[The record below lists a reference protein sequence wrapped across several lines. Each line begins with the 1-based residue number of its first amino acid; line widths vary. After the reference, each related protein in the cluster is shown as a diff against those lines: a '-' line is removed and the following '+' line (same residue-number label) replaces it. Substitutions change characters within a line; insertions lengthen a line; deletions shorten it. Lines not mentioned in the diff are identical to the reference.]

1 MVRARQSADNALSGE
16 PSHDPPPLHDEADYL
31 NLVEIPLNMWVD
43 TFRLTLDNQE
53 VSREDMF
60 D

>member
-1 MVRARQSADNALSGE
+1 MVRARQSADNAYRVNRHTIL
-16 PSHDPPPLHDEADYL
+16 PPLHDEADYL